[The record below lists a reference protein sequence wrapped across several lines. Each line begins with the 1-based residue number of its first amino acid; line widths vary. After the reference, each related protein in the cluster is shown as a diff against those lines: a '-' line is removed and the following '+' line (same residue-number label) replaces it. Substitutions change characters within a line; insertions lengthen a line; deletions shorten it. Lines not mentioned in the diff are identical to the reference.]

1 MSHRRI
7 TAPRDSIAA
16 RRITGIHIV
25 DLGKT
30 STRMD
35 MDIDIMEEI
44 EAITRTGTAE
54 TTHQEAQSFLKKE
67 VWNPQVLTDAR
78 KGWTTTIGKSIEG
91 IRHSV
96 YS

>member
-1 MSHRRI
+1 MREKYRKSNTLFFRRVILISPASLMSHRRI

-54 TTHQEAQSFLKKE
+54 TTHQEAQSEFCRFLPE
-67 VWNPQVLTDAR
+67 F
-78 KGWTTTIGKSIEG
+78 
-91 IRHSV
+91 
-96 YS
+96 